1 MKISHKN
8 PKPAIAPYIN
18 VISENY
24 FARKP
29 YYSYVVDYQQMVS
42 HRMSVAENQSSNIL
56 DLVDDRRPKSRNNS
70 ASAFHRFKFMTI
82 INVISENAL
91 ARKHTGFGTSST
103 TTKNSYVCLIDE
115 FNATTGSN

>member
-56 DLVDDRRPKSRNNS
+56 DLVDDRRPKSRNNF
-70 ASAFHRFKFMTI
+70 ASI
-82 INVISENAL
+82 I
-91 ARKHTGFGTSST
+91 KHPGFGRRPST
-103 TTKNSYVCLIDE
+103 KIEEQLCFCISQIQIYDHNKSDFRKRL
-115 FNATTGSN
+115 G